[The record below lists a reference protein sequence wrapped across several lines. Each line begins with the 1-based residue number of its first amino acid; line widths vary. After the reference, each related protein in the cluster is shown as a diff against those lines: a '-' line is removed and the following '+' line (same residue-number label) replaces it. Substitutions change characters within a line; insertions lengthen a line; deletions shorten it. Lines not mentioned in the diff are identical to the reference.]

1 MTIAPL
7 FQLLFQDTPPLQQ
20 HSGAASKGI
29 SATNVSP
36 IPFQLN
42 AGSQLSENAD
52 LPAKI
57 MGLLRDKNV
66 ELSSSEEIVLRNIVS
81 TKVAVYELRL
91 SRAEETIQELSRNW
105 ESARFGLRCDIVQI
119 WFLNAM
125 R

>member
-81 TKVAVYELRL
+81 TKVAVCIRTQVES
-91 SRAEETIQELSRNW
+91 SRRNHTG
-105 ESARFGLRCDIVQI
+105 AFTKLGVCKI
-119 WFLNAM
+119 WSQM
-125 R
+125 